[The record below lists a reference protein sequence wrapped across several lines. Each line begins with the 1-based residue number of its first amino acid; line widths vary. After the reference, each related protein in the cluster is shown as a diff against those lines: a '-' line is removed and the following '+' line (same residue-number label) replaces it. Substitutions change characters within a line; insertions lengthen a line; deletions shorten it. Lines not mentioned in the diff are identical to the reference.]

1 MMAQL
6 VAMASTSSVCG
17 SNCAANAKSV
27 SSASGGGSNKPEI
40 TGVLRCGQ
48 RPSKREIGCSSSSKG
63 GEKEEVGR
71 RNNNNEELMR
81 RSTSLGNLNRTP
93 IAGRYH
99 GQGRAELFPLLTLIC
114 FLVFM
119 SRTTR
124 RANRMMQFC
133 LANWILLFCSE
144 NISLALAFRVHV
156 GEMLLQLQFL

>member
-1 MMAQL
+1 
-6 VAMASTSSVCG
+6 
-17 SNCAANAKSV
+17 
-27 SSASGGGSNKPEI
+27 
-40 TGVLRCGQ
+40 
-48 RPSKREIGCSSSSKG
+48 
-63 GEKEEVGR
+63 VGR

-119 SRTTR
+119 SRTTT